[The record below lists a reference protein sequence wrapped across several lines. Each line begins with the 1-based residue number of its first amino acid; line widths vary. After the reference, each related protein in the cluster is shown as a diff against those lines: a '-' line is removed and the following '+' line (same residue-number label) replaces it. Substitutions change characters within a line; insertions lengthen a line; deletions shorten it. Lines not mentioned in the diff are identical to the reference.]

1 MLEKTAV
8 SGTEVKVTFRMPP
21 LDGVVELYLCGE
33 FNNWHTAGAPLTQEP
48 DGSWVATLVLQ
59 AGKSYRFRY
68 LDNQGRWLN
77 DWDAD
82 AYVPNDFG
90 TEDSVVDLVA
100 PLKKVQHVEPR
111 AGGAAARKGTT
122 RRKGGSSVKR
132 TGAHKGTGAGKG
144 TGSGKQAGASKVSP
158 AGEKT
163 AAKKR
168 GPRPR

>member
-1 MLEKTAV
+1 MLEKSAV
-8 SGTEVKVTFRMPP
+8 SGTEVRVTFRMPP

-33 FNNWHTAGAPLTQEP
+33 FNNWHMAGAPLTQEA

-100 PLKKVQHVEPR
+100 PLKKVPHAEPK
-111 AGGAAARKGTT
+111 GSGAAARKGTT
-122 RRKGGSSVKR
+122 GPKGTTARKGGGSGKR
-132 TGAHKGTGAGKG
+132 TGAGKG
-144 TGSGKQAGASKVSP
+144 TGAGKPSP
-158 AGEKT
+158 AGKK
-163 AAKKR
+163 AAPRKR